1 MNGHCSKDI
10 VTSTVYT
17 YNHGKYF
24 CINILFVY
32 GVCMFDGI
40 AEHEGR
46 KTELANA
53 IFFFFFF
60 FTKLLIM
67 GRKSH
72 SRYLLHASS

>member
-10 VTSTVYT
+10 VTSIIYT

-40 AEHEGR
+40 AEHEVAKR
-46 KTELANA
+46 EAAEPIVLV
-53 IFFFFFF
+53 FC
-60 FTKLLIM
+60 FTKLLIFLFV
-67 GRKSH
+67 SF
-72 SRYLLHASS
+72 